1 MDLKPG
7 DFFVV
12 EGKDYPVKSVAEW
25 TGGGMNS
32 RGFARR
38 ATISATTKR
47 TKKGEPTA
55 HLSGLLCTP
64 LDPVDPETRRRL
76 ALETPHELVQTLLAE
91 SSRGV
96 GTAWPEAAGSG
107 AAAHVKRLLRRQRS

>member
-1 MDLKPG
+1 MDIKPG

-12 EGKDYPVKSVAEW
+12 SGKDYPIKSAAEW
-25 TGGGMNS
+25 TGTGMNS
-32 RGFARR
+32 RGFTRR

-55 HLSGLLCTP
+55 HLTGLTCTP

-76 ALETPHELVQTLLAE
+76 ALETPHELLQTFLAD
-91 SSRGV
+91 
-96 GTAWPEAAGSG
+96 GTGFVHLVLEDI
-107 AAAHVKRLLRRQRS
+107 KR